1 MRRATVWAAHQV
13 QVAHQAA
20 HQVQVAHQVQ
30 AGHQIRVAQQV
41 ARQVATATPAGAAG
55 LVARQA
61 GRRDRLRRGG
71 IRLQCF
77 AFLGRSARR

>member
-55 LVARQA
+55 LARQV
-61 GRRDRLRRGG
+61 GRRERLRRGG